1 MKRTGDANRKAP
13 GTLDLTSSVQKKSLP
28 RRNVSMDC
36 PRCVRVASLLCDAR
50 PKVVLIKQTGDARSA
65 FNTSVTI
72 TSNCADGARL
82 TYVSS
87 AASSTRPIPCT
98 REISRGR
105 DNCGMWHA
113 NLLTTITR
121 TGAAIGREGYRERGY
136 SKQSSANDS
145 RRTRAAARMR
155 GQAWNFF
162 RPRNHGSR
170 FDAYSFCAVTF
181 LLRRKPAW

>member
-1 MKRTGDANRKAP
+1 VKRTGYENRKARGP
-13 GTLDLTSSVQKKSLP
+13 FELRSRLRKNSLP
-28 RRNVSMDC
+28 LRNVSVDC
-36 PRCVRVASLLCDAR
+36 PHGVRVASLLCDAR
-50 PKVVLIKQTGDARSA
+50 PTVVLIKQTGDARSA

-72 TSNCADGARL
+72 TSSCADGARL
-82 TYVSS
+82 TCVSS
-87 AASSTRPIPCT
+87 AASSTRPIRCT

-105 DNCGMWHA
+105 DDCGTWHE

-121 TGAAIGREGYRERGY
+121 TGGAIGREGYRERGY
-136 SKQSSANDS
+136 SKESFATDS